1 MKQFKLSEKQ
11 ANAILEIKWRQLVKL
26 EEKKIYGEQTKLAQ
40 ERQKI
45 KKILASK
52 IKLKKLIRSE
62 LIADKKI
69 IAINVGPL

>member
-1 MKQFKLSEKQ
+1 M
-11 ANAILEIKWRQLVKL
+11 VKL